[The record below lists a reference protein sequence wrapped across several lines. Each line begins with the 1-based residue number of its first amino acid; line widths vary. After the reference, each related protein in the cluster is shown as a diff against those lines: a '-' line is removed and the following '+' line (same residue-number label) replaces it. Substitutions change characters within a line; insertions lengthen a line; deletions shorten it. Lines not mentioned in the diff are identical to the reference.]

1 MTVPEI
7 ERQVNITMSTITEEK
22 IVVDHEI
29 DTKGQ
34 VVSIFAEI
42 IKDSQKEPL
51 KYIQNWQAPGGGE

>member
-1 MTVPEI
+1 
-7 ERQVNITMSTITEEK
+7 MSTITEEN

-29 DTKGQ
+29 DTRGQ

>member
-1 MTVPEI
+1 
-7 ERQVNITMSTITEEK
+7 VNITMGTITEEK

>member
-1 MTVPEI
+1 VPEM

-34 VVSIFAEI
+34 VVSVFAEI

-51 KYIQNWQAPGGGE
+51 KYIKNWQAPGGGE

>member
-1 MTVPEI
+1 MNCAEA

-34 VVSIFAEI
+34 VVSVFAEI